1 MAPSLFPSLF
11 PSSASAQPSNA
22 RLIDACLRGDERA
35 WQQLVDRYSRLVHS
49 VPVRYGLSA
58 PEVDDVGQDVF
69 LALARHLHQVEDPQ
83 ALPAWLITTARR
95 LSWRAVQKRRQ
106 EVTVEDAELSDAFL
120 GQRPAVIA
128 SPLPSMGDLVR
139 GWDHQEIL
147 AAGLGHLQSRCRD
160 LLTLLF
166 LDPDEPDYDQIAQQ
180 LAMPKGSIGP
190 TRNRCLAKLR
200 EILNGLG
207 FGVEDI

>member
-1 MAPSLFPSLF
+1 MS
-11 PSSASAQPSNA
+11 PSSLLPAQPSND
-22 RLIDACLRGDERA
+22 RLIQACLRGDERA

-106 EVTVEDAELSDAFL
+106 EATVEDADLSDAL
-120 GQRPAVIA
+120 VGQQPAA
-128 SPLPSMGDLVR
+128 TAFPLPSMGDLLR
-139 GWDHQEIL
+139 GWGHQEIL

-166 LDPDEPDYDQIAQQ
+166 LDPDEPDYDQIAAR

-190 TRNRCLAKLR
+190 TRIRCLAKLR
-200 EILNGLG
+200 EILDGLG
-207 FGVEDI
+207 FGAADI

>member
-1 MAPSLFPSLF
+1 MSPSPLPL
-11 PSSASAQPSNA
+11 AQPSND
-22 RLIDACLRGDERA
+22 RLVQACLRGDERA

-49 VPVRYGLSA
+49 VPVRHGLSA

-106 EVTVEDAELSDAFL
+106 EATIEDAELSDAL
-120 GQRPAVIA
+120 VGHQPAVTV
-128 SPLPSMGDLVR
+128 SPLPSMGDLLR
-139 GWDHQEIL
+139 GWGHQEIL

-166 LDPDEPDYDQIAQQ
+166 LDPNEPDYDHIADR

-190 TRNRCLAKLR
+190 TRNCCLAKLR
-200 EILNGLG
+200 QILDGLG
-207 FGVEDI
+207 FGAEDI